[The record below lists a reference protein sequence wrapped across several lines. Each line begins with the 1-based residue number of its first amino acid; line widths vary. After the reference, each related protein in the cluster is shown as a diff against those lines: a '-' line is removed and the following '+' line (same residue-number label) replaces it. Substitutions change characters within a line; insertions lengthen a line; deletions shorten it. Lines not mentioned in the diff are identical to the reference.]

1 MTLERLGPAVGARCL
16 VIGGCGGIGLAYV
29 NGLLAH
35 RARVAV
41 VDLPVSLSESP
52 VPDGVL
58 TCPADATNE
67 EAATAAVNKVGRTL
81 GALDVFAYVAGI
93 NGKLGPIESMHSQDF
108 RTVLEINLYAGF
120 TTARAALP
128 FLKKSNSAAMVF
140 VSSSLHAN
148 AEPGFGAYAASKGG
162 LVSLMKVFAREAAPK
177 VRANAVAPGIV
188 DTPIL
193 SGGTGRG
200 GRRGTSQDHFAK
212 MGQNGE
218 RIRASI
224 SLGRI
229 AEPEEVAAPM
239 LFLSGPASSYITG
252 QILHINGGRFTP

>member
-1 MTLERLGPAVGARCL
+1 MTLDRLGPLPGARCL
-16 VIGGCGGIGLAYV
+16 VVGGCGGIGRAYV
-29 NGLLAH
+29 DGLLVH
-35 RARVAV
+35 GARVAV
-41 VDLPVSLSESP
+41 IDLPVSLLESP
-52 VPDGVL
+52 LPDGV
-58 TCPADATNE
+58 TTIAADATDE
-67 EAATAAVNKVGRTL
+67 EAVTAAVQNVGNAL
-81 GALDVFAYVAGI
+81 GGLDVFAYVAGI
-93 NGKLGPIESMHSQDF
+93 NGKLGPIANMRSEDF
-108 RTVLEINLYAGF
+108 RSVLEINLYAGF
-120 TTARAALP
+120 TTGRAAFP
-128 FLKKSNSAAMVF
+128 FLKQSESAAMVF

-162 LVSLMKVFAREAAPK
+162 LASLMKVFAREAAPK
-177 VRANAVAPGIV
+177 IRANAVAPGIV

-200 GRRGTSQDHFAK
+200 GKRGTSGDHLAK
-212 MGQNGE
+212 MGPNGE

-239 LFLSGPASSYITG
+239 LFLSGPASSYMTG